1 MMFKLTTRFA
11 QASKK
16 KGAQRREKRISRKGA
31 KTLRFKRGKRG
42 GSDRLSRSGLTRLT
56 VEVLPPYT
64 LRPSVVGDL
73 SAVALAKEDVGVA
86 AFRAYLSSVAFD
98 GS

>member
-1 MMFKLTTRFA
+1 
-11 QASKK
+11 
-16 KGAQRREKRISRKGA
+16 
-31 KTLRFKRGKRG
+31 
-42 GSDRLSRSGLTRLT
+42 LTRLT